1 MQCCPAIIM
10 TMSPVM
16 ISACPTA
23 SILPN
28 SGTALVSSASNA
40 RHAKRSR
47 AVLVRMKKARL
58 KCNEADDHHE
68 PLEVQAQRQ
77 FTVGCKQR
85 KCPGGI
91 ENFSTAP
98 HIMVS
103 ALLVY
108 RTGRPN
114 SRDV

>member
-1 MQCCPAIIM
+1 M

-40 RHAKRSR
+40 RHAERSR
-47 AVLVRMKKARL
+47 GVPVRMKKARL
-58 KCNEADDHHE
+58 KCNEAGDHHE

-103 ALLVY
+103 AMLVY

>member
-1 MQCCPAIIM
+1 MLSGNNHDDEPGNDQRVPDRVYLAD
-10 TMSPVM
+10 
-16 ISACPTA
+16 
-23 SILPN
+23 

-47 AVLVRMKKARL
+47 AVPVRMKKARL